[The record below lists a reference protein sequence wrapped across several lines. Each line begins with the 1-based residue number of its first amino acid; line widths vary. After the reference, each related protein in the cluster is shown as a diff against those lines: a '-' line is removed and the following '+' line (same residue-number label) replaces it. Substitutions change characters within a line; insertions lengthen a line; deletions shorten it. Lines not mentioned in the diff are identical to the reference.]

1 MDMFIYRFS
10 YVKPSPQGTGW
21 EHVNHVIQV
30 LGTLAD
36 DLFAPLGFPK
46 QQAMN
51 LLELFSALL
60 VVGIIFFIVYYVIK
74 KISLRR
80 AKTNQQVSNVKM
92 FLRIVKYTFIF
103 LLILIFIII
112 QYGSLSE
119 LGLVAGLLTV
129 ALGFAL
135 RQPLTSMVAWAVI
148 VVRRPFFIGDRIS
161 IGEVKGDITDLSLT
175 SMFIKEVGG
184 TIDGEERSERI
195 VVIPN
200 LRLFET
206 EIVNYTAQHQY
217 ILDEVTV
224 AVTYESD
231 LGNAERIVTSAVDRI
246 LGPWREYLP
255 DRISK
260 EPHTRLRFRAS
271 GIDVIVRYYV
281 PARKRNEF
289 STDITREIFN
299 KIKRSKTVEI
309 AYPHTEVVFRKK
321 EAQS

>member
-1 MDMFIYRFS
+1 MS
-10 YVKPSPQGTGW
+10 QVTK
-21 EHVNHVIQV
+21 V
-30 LGTLAD
+30 LGTLAED
-36 DLFAPLGFPK
+36 IFAPLSISE
-46 QQAMN
+46 QQTTA

-60 VVGIIFFIVYYVIK
+60 VVGIIMFIIYYIIK

-80 AKTNQQVSNVKM
+80 AKTKQQISNVM
-92 FLRIVKYTFIF
+92 MLLRIVKYLFIF
-103 LLILIFIII
+103 LIILIFIII

-175 SMFIKEVGG
+175 SMFIKEIGG

-231 LGNAERIVTSAVDRI
+231 LGNAERIVASAVNKI

-260 EPHTRLRFRAS
+260 EPHTRLKFQPS
-271 GIDVIVRYYV
+271 GIDVTVRYYV

-299 KIKRSKTVEI
+299 KI
-309 AYPHTEVVFRKK
+309 
-321 EAQS
+321 

>member
-1 MDMFIYRFS
+1 M
-10 YVKPSPQGTGW
+10 GW
-21 EHVNHVIQV
+21 EPMNQVVQV
-30 LGTLAD
+30 LGALAD
-36 DLFAPLGFPK
+36 DLFSPLDFPK
-46 QQAMN
+46 QQAMK
-51 LLELFSALL
+51 LLDLFSALL
-60 VVGIIFFIVYYVIK
+60 VVGIIMFIIYYVIK

-80 AKTNQQVSNVKM
+80 AKTNQQVSNVMM

-103 LLILIFIII
+103 LLIIFFIII

-119 LGLVAGLLTV
+119 LGLVAGLLSV

-148 VVRRPFFIGDRIS
+148 VVRRPFFIGDRIA
-161 IGEVKGDITDLSLT
+161 IGEVTGDITDLSLT
-175 SMFIKEVGG
+175 SMFLKEVGG
-184 TIDGEERSERI
+184 TINGEERSERI

-206 EIVNYTAQHQY
+206 EVINYTAQHQY
-217 ILDEVTV
+217 ILDEVTT

-231 LGNAERIVTSAVDRI
+231 LGNAERIIVHAVDKV

-255 DRISK
+255 DRIAK

-271 GIDVIVRYYV
+271 GIDVTVRYYV

-299 KIKRSKTVEI
+299 KVKKSKTVHI

-321 EAQS
+321 EAQG

>member
-1 MDMFIYRFS
+1 M
-10 YVKPSPQGTGW
+10 GW
-21 EHVNHVIQV
+21 EQMSQIVQV
-30 LGTLAD
+30 LGTLAED
-36 DLFAPLGFPK
+36 IFAPLNFSK
-46 QQAMN
+46 AQAMD

-60 VVGIIFFIVYYVIK
+60 VVGIVLFVIYYVIK

-80 AKTNQQVSNVKM
+80 AKTRQQISNVEM
-92 FLRIVKYTFIF
+92 FLKIVKYVFIF
-103 LLILIFIII
+103 FLILVFVVI

-161 IGEVKGDITDLSLT
+161 IGQVKGDLTDLSLT
-175 SMFIKEVGG
+175 SMFIKEIGG

-200 LRLFET
+200 LRLFEA

-231 LGNAERIVTSAVDRI
+231 LGNAERIIVNAVNTV

-271 GIDVIVRYYV
+271 GIDVTVRYYV

-289 STDITREIFN
+289 STDITREIFG
-299 KIKRSKTVEI
+299 KIRRSKTVEV

-321 EAQS
+321 ENGG

>member
-1 MDMFIYRFS
+1 M
-10 YVKPSPQGTGW
+10 GW
-21 EHVNHVIQV
+21 EPMNHVMQV
-30 LGTLAD
+30 LGSLAED
-36 DLFAPLGFPK
+36 IFSPLNFPR
-46 QQAMN
+46 QQAME
-51 LLELFSALL
+51 LLELLSALL
-60 VVGIIFFIVYYVIK
+60 VVAIIMLVLYYVIK
-74 KISLRR
+74 KLSLRR
-80 AKTNQQVSNVKM
+80 AKTKQQVSNVMM
-92 FLRIVKYTFIF
+92 FLRIVKYTFVF
-103 LLILIFIII
+103 LLILIFILL

-161 IGEVKGDITDLSLT
+161 IGQVKGDITDLSLT

-184 TIDGEERSERI
+184 TVDGEERSERI

-231 LGNAERIVTSAVDRI
+231 LGNAERIITNAVEKI

-255 DRISK
+255 DRIAK
-260 EPHTRLRFRAS
+260 EPHTRLRFRSS
-271 GIDVIVRYYV
+271 GIDVTVRYYV

-299 KIKRSKTVEI
+299 KIKKSKTVEV

-321 EAQS
+321 EAPG

>member
-1 MDMFIYRFS
+1 M
-10 YVKPSPQGTGW
+10 GW
-21 EHVNHVIQV
+21 EPMNHVMQV
-30 LGTLAD
+30 LGSLAED
-36 DLFAPLGFPK
+36 IFSPLNFPR
-46 QQAMN
+46 QQAME
-51 LLELFSALL
+51 LLSALL
-60 VVGIIFFIVYYVIK
+60 VVAIIMLVLYYVIK
-74 KISLRR
+74 KLSLRR
-80 AKTNQQVSNVKM
+80 AKTKQQVSNVMM
-92 FLRIVKYTFIF
+92 FLRIVKYTFVF
-103 LLILIFIII
+103 LLILIFILL

-161 IGEVKGDITDLSLT
+161 IGQVKGDITDLSLT

-184 TIDGEERSERI
+184 TVDGEERSERI

-231 LGNAERIVTSAVDRI
+231 LGNAERIITNAVEKI

-255 DRISK
+255 DRIAK
-260 EPHTRLRFRAS
+260 EPHTRLRFRSS
-271 GIDVIVRYYV
+271 GIDVTVRYYV

-299 KIKRSKTVEI
+299 KIKKSKTVEV

-321 EAQS
+321 EAPG

>member
-1 MDMFIYRFS
+1 MS
-10 YVKPSPQGTGW
+10 
-21 EHVNHVIQV
+21 HVIQV
-30 LGTLAD
+30 LGSLAED
-36 DLFAPLGFPK
+36 IFSPLNFPK
-46 QQAMN
+46 QQAME

-60 VVGIIFFIVYYVIK
+60 VVGIIMLILYYVIK

-80 AKTNQQVSNVKM
+80 AKTRRQVSNVMM

-103 LLILIFIII
+103 LLVLVFVLL

-161 IGEVKGDITDLSLT
+161 VGEVKGDITDLSLT
-175 SMFIKEVGG
+175 SMYIKEVGG
-184 TIDGEERSERI
+184 TVDGEERSERI
-195 VVIPN
+195 VVVPN
-200 LRLFET
+200 LRLFEA
-206 EIVNYTAQHQY
+206 EIINYTAQHQY

-231 LGNAERIVTSAVDRI
+231 LGNAERIIVNAVNKI

-255 DRISK
+255 DRIAK

-271 GIDVIVRYYV
+271 GVDVTIRYYV

-299 KIKRSKTVEI
+299 KIKKSKTVEI
-309 AYPHTEVVFRKK
+309 AYPHTEVVLRKK
-321 EAQS
+321 EAAE